1 MEHTTTVTV
10 RYWGT
15 CSPDR
20 HIPYRAAEFLEA
32 VQTAFNEIPEEYRDS
47 AVFDADPDYE
57 FGETYSALRLTYE
70 RPETPPEAS
79 ARRAA
84 ERDHWRAQR
93 AEAVQRI
100 AICDEELSKLARAA

>member
-10 RYWGT
+10 RYWGAR
-15 CSPDR
+15 SPDGR
-20 HIPYRAAEFLEA
+20 IPYRAAEFLNA

-70 RPETPPEAS
+70 RPETTSEAE
-79 ARRAA
+79 ARVAA
-84 ERDHWRAQR
+84 EREHWASERVSS
-93 AEAVQRI
+93 VQRV
-100 AICDEELSKLARAA
+100 AYCEAQLEQLGRR